1 MKKQLLWYSPIIA
14 MLLVSFTTVSFTS
27 HINAESKSTEVEYE
41 FYPTPQSVEY
51 GEGALTLNK
60 DIQVVYDDTI
70 DDATRK
76 KVTEIFATNNL
87 PIPEITEEPSKDAI
101 TLFVGTVESGGPAAK
116 NAENTLDSNN
126 MDFDQI
132 DAYQLEISN
141 NTMTV
146 IGKDT
151 DAAFYGIVS
160 LEKILSQR
168 SDNQIKHLEINDY
181 ANTKVRGFIEGYY
194 GIPWSNDDRKSLME
208 FGGQLKANSY
218 VFAPKD
224 DPYHR
229 EQWEEL
235 YPEDMLEEIRELAEV
250 GRDSKT
256 QFVWTISPLGE
267 VAEIAREEGEEAA
280 MALLDENTE
289 KMLTK
294 FDQLYDVGVRQ
305 FGVLGDDVGS
315 LPLDY
320 VAELMNSVSEW
331 AQEKGDVRD
340 TLYTPAAY
348 NSAWAWDGGEEL
360 NRLEEAFDENIHIL
374 WTGENTVAPVEQYTI
389 DRFKHRDNNGVVR
402 RDPLFWLNWPV
413 NDIDMTRVF
422 LGKGDMLEP
431 GVENLAGVVTNPMQE
446 AEASKVAIFAVADYT
461 WNTESFDAQTSWEDS
476 MKYIEP
482 DATEAF
488 HTLTKHM
495 THAEPQNGL
504 EADESE
510 NIKELLEE
518 TLSRID
524 NDEPL
529 GNVAPEFID
538 ELSLIAEAGDEFL
551 RESKNE
557 ALKEEL
563 EPFVHALQDMVLA
576 DIEYIQFHQDLE
588 NDDIESAKEH
598 YVSGTILREQSLNH
612 ERPMV
617 DEEDTVYAIPAGKRL
632 QPFTNDIEDH
642 VIQKAEELID
652 VGVMKAFVDQYVE
665 AGKIEQGEN
674 VRLLQ
679 THLTSIEHFVKQES
693 YNKAVKHM
701 ESFKQ
706 LIDTFQ
712 EEGKID
718 QQAAAQLTEVADV
731 LIEEWTN

>member
-14 MLLVSFTTVSFTS
+14 MLLFSFTIEPFSS
-27 HINAESKSTEVEYE
+27 HINAESKNTEVEYE

-51 GEGALTLNK
+51 MEGELTLNK

-70 DDATRK
+70 DDATKK

-87 PIPEITEEPSKDAI
+87 PIPEITDEPSEDTI

-116 NAENTLDSNN
+116 NAEDTLNSNN
-126 MDFDQI
+126 MDFEQI
-132 DAYQLEISN
+132 DAYQLRIDH
-141 NTMTV
+141 NTITV

-151 DAAFYGIVS
+151 DAAFYGIAS
-160 LEKILSQR
+160 LEKILNQR

-208 FGGQLKANSY
+208 FGGQFKANSY

-229 EQWEEL
+229 EQWEEP
-235 YPEDMLEEIRELAEV
+235 YPEDMLEEIGELAEV
-250 GRDSKT
+250 GRESKT

-331 AQEKGDVRD
+331 AEQKGDVRD

-431 GVENLAGVVTNPMQE
+431 GIENLAGVVTNPMQE
-446 AEASKVAIFAVADYT
+446 AQASKVAIFAVADYA
-461 WNTESFDAQTSWEDS
+461 WNTESFDAPTSWEDS

-482 DATEAF
+482 DATDAF
-488 HTLTKHM
+488 HTLTQHM
-495 THAEPQNGL
+495 AHAEPQNGL
-504 EADESE
+504 EANESE
-510 NIKELLEE
+510 HIKHLLEE

-524 NDEPL
+524 NDQPL
-529 GNVAPEFID
+529 GDVAPELLD
-538 ELSLIAEAGDEFL
+538 ELSLIAAAGDEFL
-551 RESKNE
+551 GESKNE

-563 EPFVHALQDMVLA
+563 EPFVHSLQDMVLA
-576 DIEYIQFHQDLE
+576 NIEYIQFYQDLE
-588 NDDIESAKEH
+588 NEDIESAKEH
-598 YVSGTILREQSLNH
+598 YISGTVLRDQSLSH
-612 ERPMV
+612 ERPMLG
-617 DEEDTVYAIPAGKRL
+617 EEDTVYAKPAGKKL
-632 QPFTNDIEDH
+632 QPFTDDIEDY
-642 VIQKAEELID
+642 VIQKAKELMD
-652 VGVMKAFVDQYVE
+652 VGVMKAFVDQYAE
-665 AGKIEQGEN
+665 IGKIEQGED

-679 THLTSIEHFVKQES
+679 THLTSIEHYVKEES
-693 YNKAVKHM
+693 YNKAIKHM
-701 ESFKQ
+701 ESFKR
-706 LIDTFQ
+706 LVDTFL

-718 QQAAAQLTEVADV
+718 QQAAAQLTELADV
-731 LIEEWTN
+731 LIEKWIN

>member
-41 FYPTPQSVEY
+41 FYTTPQSVEY

-529 GNVAPEFID
+529 GNVAPELID

-718 QQAAAQLTEVADV
+718 QQEAAQLTEVADV

>member
-14 MLLVSFTTVSFTS
+14 ILLFSFTVEPFSS
-27 HINAESKSTEVEYE
+27 QINAESKSTETEYE
-41 FYPTPQSVEY
+41 FYPTPHSIEY
-51 GEGALTLNK
+51 GEGKLTLNK

-76 KVTEIFATNNL
+76 KVTAIFEANNL
-87 PIPEITEEPSKDAI
+87 PIPEVTEEPSEDAI
-101 TLFVGTVESGGPAAK
+101 TLFVGTIDSGGPVAKGAA
-116 NAENTLDSNN
+116 NTIDTND
-126 MDFDQI
+126 MYFEQI
-132 DAYQLEISN
+132 DAYQLGISN
-141 NTMTV
+141 NTITV

-151 DAAFYGIVS
+151 DAAFYGITS

-168 SDNQIKHLEINDY
+168 ADNQIRHVEINDY

-208 FGGQLKANSY
+208 FGGQFKANSY

-229 EQWEEL
+229 EQWEEP

-250 GRDSKT
+250 GRESKT
-256 QFVWTISPLGE
+256 QFIWTISPLGE
-267 VAEIAREEGEEAA
+267 VAEVAREEGEEAA

-331 AQEKGDVRD
+331 AEEKGDVRD

-348 NSAWAWDGGEEL
+348 NSGWAWDGGEEL

-374 WTGENTVAPVEQYTI
+374 WTGETTVAPVEQYTI

-431 GVENLAGVVTNPMQE
+431 GIENLAGVVTNPMQE
-446 AEASKVAIFAVADYT
+446 AEASKVAIFAVADYA
-461 WNTESFDAQTSWEDS
+461 WNTESFDAPTSWEDS

-495 THAEPQNGL
+495 AHARNGL

-510 NIKELLEE
+510 HIKDLLEE
-518 TLSRID
+518 TLNRID
-524 NDEPL
+524 NDQPL
-529 GNVAPEFID
+529 GEVGPELID
-538 ELSLIAEAGDEFL
+538 ELNIIAEAGDEFL
-551 RESKNE
+551 GESKNE

-576 DIEYIQFHQDLE
+576 NIEYIQFHQHLE
-588 NDDIESAKEH
+588 NENIESAKEH
-598 YVSGTILREQSLNH
+598 YVSGTVLRDQSLRH
-612 ERPMV
+612 ERPML
-617 DEEDTVYAIPAGKRL
+617 DGEDTVYAKPAAKRL
-632 QPFTNDIEDH
+632 QPFTDGIEAY
-642 VIQKAEELID
+642 VIQNAEELMD
-652 VGVMKAFVDQYVE
+652 VGVMKAFVDQY
-665 AGKIEQGEN
+665 ADIGKIEQEAD
-674 VRLLQ
+674 VRLLH
-679 THLTSIEHFVKQES
+679 THLTSIEHYVKEES
-693 YNKAVKHM
+693 YNKALKHM
-701 ESFKQ
+701 QSFKQ
-706 LIDTFQ
+706 LVDTFQ
-712 EEGKID
+712 EDEKID

-731 LIEEWTN
+731 LIEEWEE